1 MKVNML
7 QYKKIRIQL
16 KGENMVAVAV
26 VLILS
31 LLISLPAI
39 LGQINSDIKY
49 EQFHKEHPEIPKWN
63 KKK

>member
-1 MKVNML
+1 M
-7 QYKKIRIQL
+7 
-16 KGENMVAVAV
+16 VAV